1 MNGTRKRFNMAGRL
15 ALAAMI
21 VTLSFTTM
29 VFAEG
34 GGRYEVNPWSF
45 GVMADTQW
53 TVGED
58 PSGENPE
65 YVSAALARA
74 FQQQFINAGVKLVV
88 QVGDL
93 TDRAGDEGFV
103 ARAAAAQPLLDA
115 GIGFFPLRG
124 NHETYGYLYGRDPDW
139 NVNVPGWRAAFP
151 QTQGMGTVYGAT
163 NFSAP
168 DIDDLAGLSYS
179 FDYANQT
186 GSARF
191 VIVDVEATKFI
202 YSSVQDHPVYG
213 EAWFYLGWTVYKATA
228 TVPGGSIPEGA
239 YFRIAS
245 SGLPSTNFYGYESYW
260 PFADYIAKEK
270 YDISGTEYWPGMQQ
284 EWIAQRLDKSTR
296 GTEHA
301 FVFSHRGLMGANHAD
316 GFFGS
321 SPASKAATQ
330 TPFYQSLMEN
340 GVRYM
345 LSGHDHLHNRA
356 LVTDPTG
363 QFQVQQIIHMAG
375 STKFYAAAALDGFS
389 GAKSRETQISQ
400 ELFNVGYYVYKIDG
414 PRVTAT
420 YYGDRVNDYQD
431 NEEYPDGEDS
441 INGKLYLPPL
451 DFIEKE
457 TYGYSTNGRQF
468 LVAQGDSYAAV
479 EDSFGKTRARIL
491 AGKNNS
497 TSTDFTPESI
507 DDNDTPDDP
516 SDDVVTSA
524 PRPLN
529 KVVNTGWVPNP
540 DPYTL
545 KSDIFSLWG
554 MSELGAGGMTDP
566 YVLSMSIDF
575 KRMNGLGYGGIGIA
589 TFVDGEWVTAV
600 RENFGGTPKFVVGPY
615 KPKYG
620 LGTYGVDPATK
631 TAWAVLNYNA
641 DFAVAMDVE
650 PVPGKVNGNT
660 VKNGNGPRK

>member
-1 MNGTRKRFNMAGRL
+1 MNGKRKRFSMAGRL

-21 VTLSFTTM
+21 VMLSFTTM

-191 VIVDVEATKFI
+191 VIVDVEGTKFI
-202 YSSVQDHPVYG
+202 QTSAEDHPVYG
-213 EAWFYLGWTVYKATA
+213 EAWFYLYWTIYKATA

-239 YFRIAS
+239 WFRVSS
-245 SGLPSTNFYGYESYW
+245 SGSLSTTFYGFEVNW
-260 PFADYIAKEK
+260 PIDVYAAKVK
-270 YDISGTEYWPGMQQ
+270 YDIAGTEYWPGMQQ
-284 EWIAQRLDKSTR
+284 NWIDERLDKSTR

-330 TPFYQSLMEN
+330 TPFYRSLMEN

-389 GAKSRETQISQ
+389 GAKPRETQISQ

-431 NEEYPDGEDS
+431 NEEYPDGDDS

-451 DFIEKE
+451 DFIEK
-457 TYGYSTNGRQF
+457 
-468 LVAQGDSYAAV
+468 
-479 EDSFGKTRARIL
+479 
-491 AGKNNS
+491 
-497 TSTDFTPESI
+497 
-507 DDNDTPDDP
+507 
-516 SDDVVTSA
+516 
-524 PRPLN
+524 
-529 KVVNTGWVPNP
+529 
-540 DPYTL
+540 
-545 KSDIFSLWG
+545 
-554 MSELGAGGMTDP
+554 
-566 YVLSMSIDF
+566 
-575 KRMNGLGYGGIGIA
+575 
-589 TFVDGEWVTAV
+589 
-600 RENFGGTPKFVVGPY
+600 
-615 KPKYG
+615 
-620 LGTYGVDPATK
+620 
-631 TAWAVLNYNA
+631 
-641 DFAVAMDVE
+641 
-650 PVPGKVNGNT
+650 
-660 VKNGNGPRK
+660 